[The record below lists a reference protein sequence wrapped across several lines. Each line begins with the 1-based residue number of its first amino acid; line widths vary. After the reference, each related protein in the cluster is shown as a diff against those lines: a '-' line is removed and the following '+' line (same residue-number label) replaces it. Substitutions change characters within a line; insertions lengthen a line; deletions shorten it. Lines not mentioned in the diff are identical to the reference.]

1 MQAERVGGKERSFEI
16 IARNVR
22 VHLRCVPELAM
33 RLRRLFLC
41 IKGLQSSY
49 SSLSHL
55 YDLCSSIQFSTLP
68 LSLVW
73 ALLCSFFSRPALL
86 CPSYLCTLTYAIDFK
101 TYSILTAGWKESND
115 LIYFEVWW
123 PENSEYDSSLKGE
136 HILIEDHSSSKW
148 MHL

>member
-16 IARNVR
+16 IARNVP

-33 RLRRLFLC
+33 QLRRLFLC

-55 YDLCSSIQFSTLP
+55 CDLCSSIQFSTLP

-73 ALLCSFFSRPALL
+73 ALLCSFFTRLALPKIPLHLDL
-86 CPSYLCTLTYAIDFK
+86 CHRLQ
-101 TYSILTAGWKESND
+101 D
-115 LIYFEVWW
+115 LFNLNCWLERI
-123 PENSEYDSSLKGE
+123 K
-136 HILIEDHSSSKW
+136 
-148 MHL
+148 